1 MDIDHDLRLFKK
13 SPIYTEVLILKS
25 DVGFIDSFKCIGL
38 FRLRPST
45 VVKCYTALL
54 DLGECRVV
62 RIVDER
68 YTECLFDP
76 LPNLNNMSLMGG
88 GGNIEWFV
96 EESVNNWVQKTVA
109 IR

>member
-76 LPNLNNMSLMGG
+76 LPNLNNMSLMATL
-88 GGNIEWFV
+88 NV
-96 EESVNNWVQKTVA
+96 LSKKA
-109 IR
+109 